1 MHVFLTGDIQVGKS
15 TLTKKVL
22 SAMGEVRLGGFR
34 TVTVDDRP
42 DAFGSL
48 YIVPAAA
55 EKPVCGDENRVGIR
69 RGHGRGTEGFPEVFD
84 RAGTEVLAGAED
96 CELILMDEIGKLEA
110 DSPLFLGRIAALL
123 DGDVP
128 IFGVLRREGE
138 TPQQMLVRSHPKVR
152 LIEVTEQN
160 RDALASEITALLQ
173 AQMK

>member
-22 SAMGEVRLGGFR
+22 SALGDVRLGGFR

-48 YIVPAAA
+48 YLVPAAVENPA
-55 EKPVCGDENRVGIR
+55 CGDDNRVGIR
-69 RGHGRGTEGFPEVFD
+69 RGRGRGTEGFPEVFD
-84 RAGTEVLAGAED
+84 RAGTEVLSDAED
-96 CELILMDEIGKLEA
+96 CDLILMDEIGKLESE
-110 DSPLFLGRIAALL
+110 SPAFLGHIEALL
-123 DGDVP
+123 DGGVP
-128 IFGVLRREGE
+128 ILGVLRKEGE

-160 RDALASEITALLQ
+160 RDALASEIAALLK

>member
-1 MHVFLTGDIQVGKS
+1 MHIFLTGGIQVGKS

-22 SAMGEVRLGGFR
+22 SALGGVRLGGFH
-34 TVTVDDRP
+34 TVTVADRA

-48 YIVPAAA
+48 YLVPAAA

-84 RAGTEVLAGAED
+84 RAGTEVLSDVED
-96 CELILMDEIGKLEA
+96 CDLILMDEIGKLESE
-110 DSPLFLGRIAALL
+110 SPAFLRRIEELL
-123 DGDVP
+123 DGEVP
-128 IFGVLRREGE
+128 ILGVLRKEGE

-160 RDALASEITALLQ
+160 RDALASEITALLNVPT
-173 AQMK
+173 K